1 MKSLKLF
8 LVAALLWTPLLA
20 AEQYLSEA
28 SFVAN
33 AFKTPPRP
41 KSLWLT
47 PTIKPI
53 VQQLLQH
60 TPTFLR
66 TRYWQEQQRTVW
78 ILEEVGKNEPITVGV
93 IIDNHKI
100 VQLQVLAFRESRGWE
115 VKHSFFTDQFITSTL
130 STEQTLSQS
139 IDGISGATLSV
150 NALTKIAQLALFF
163 DQTISK

>member
-1 MKSLKLF
+1 MKNLKLF
-8 LVAALLWTPLLA
+8 LVAALLWTPLLY
-20 AEQYLSEA
+20 AEQYMSEQ

-33 AFKTPPRP
+33 AFKSPPRP
-41 KSLWLT
+41 KSFWLT

-53 VQQLLQH
+53 ARQILRH

-100 VQLQVLAFRESRGWE
+100 IQLQVLAFRESRGWE
-115 VKHSFFTDQFITSTL
+115 VKHSFFTDQFIASTL
-130 STEQTLSQS
+130 SAEQTLSQS

-163 DQTISK
+163 DQTVGP

>member
-8 LVAALLWTPLLA
+8 LVAALLWTPLLY
-20 AEQYLSEA
+20 AEQYVSEA
-28 SFVAN
+28 SFVAS
-33 AFKTPPRP
+33 AFKTPPKP
-41 KSLWLT
+41 KSFWLT
-47 PTIKPI
+47 PTIKPM

-60 TPTFLR
+60 PPAFLR
-66 TRYWQEQQRTVW
+66 THYWQEQQRTVW
-78 ILEEVGKNEPITVGV
+78 ILEEIGKNEPITVGV

-115 VKHSFFTDQFITSTL
+115 VKHSFFTDQFIASTL
-130 STEQTLSQS
+130 SAEQTLSKS

-163 DQTISK
+163 DQTIGL